1 MNKVRWGLLVTGGYA
16 NVAVAANA
24 KSETME
30 FAAVATGDADEAREY
45 AANHGIPRSFGSY
58 DELLACEDVDAVFVA
73 LHPVDHVEWAVKAL
87 RAGKHVLCEKP
98 LGLSVADVERVFD
111 EAQAAGRKCIEGVM
125 FRHHPQ
131 IRLAKKLVDEGR
143 IGDLMYVYAACT
155 AAVPPDYFRRDR
167 ALGGGALLDLGVF
180 ALSAIRCF
188 AGEPTRVYAEE
199 VRRGPEAADH
209 AFTGSLRLPN
219 DVLGQFVVGQDIARG
234 DFLHV
239 VGTKGRVVVHQP
251 WFGGTDPVE
260 LDLQGPVPMLESQKE
275 YFPVDPE
282 GTYRLDEMFHISRIQ
297 FDEVSTAIATDT
309 ELPFGRREAV
319 AQARAVAALLESGAT
334 ARPVEVAGTAGAE

>member
-1 MNKVRWGLLVTGGYA
+1 MSKVRWGLLVTGGYA

-24 KSETME
+24 ASETTE
-30 FAAVATGDADEAREY
+30 FTAVATGDAEEARQY
-45 AANHGIPRSFGSY
+45 AGTHGIPRSFGSFE
-58 DELLACEDVDAVFVA
+58 ELLACEDVDAVFVA
-73 LHPVDHVEWAVKAL
+73 LHPVDHVEWTVKAL
-87 RAGKHVLCEKP
+87 RAGKHVMCEKP
-98 LGLSVADVERVFD
+98 LGLTVEDVERVFD
-111 EAQAAGRKCIEGVM
+111 EAEAAGRRCIEGVM

-131 IRLAKKLVDEGR
+131 TRLARRLVDEGR

-167 ALGGGALLDLGVF
+167 ALGGGAMLDLGVF

-188 AGEPTRVYAEE
+188 AGNPTRVYAEE
-199 VRRGPEAADH
+199 VRRGPGAADH
-209 AFTGSLRLPN
+209 GFTASLRLPG

-239 VGTKGRVVVHQP
+239 VGTKGRVVVRRP

-260 LDLQGPVPMLESQKE
+260 LDLQGPVPLLESRKE

-282 GTYRLDEMFHISRIQ
+282 GAYRLDEMFHISRIQ
-297 FDEVSTAIATDT
+297 FDEVSTAIAKDT
-309 ELPFGRREAV
+309 ELPFGREEAV
-319 AQARAVAALLESGAT
+319 DQARAVAALLRSSAT
-334 ARPVEVAGTAGAE
+334 AQPVDLA